1 MFLESDV
8 TNLPMSTL
16 FLKSCSGLTVAP
28 EDEVH
33 PQENTAEEALVAG
46 TLVSFQVL
54 TLLFPYA
61 CGQHT
66 EFLDITETCHAI
78 SCFPSFLLVMSL
90 IWGAWTCF
98 HAASFPGK

>member
-16 FLKSCSGLTVAP
+16 FLKSCSGLTVVP

-54 TLLFPYA
+54 ILLFPYA